1 MVSLPWSIHPNEW
14 VIVQILLKISLTS
27 HACTDATHYFY
38 RRVNHSKPH
47 DLLYQLS
54 IVAIFLYGC
63 FLMFLFIYSLV
74 QLNLAIKYSKF
85 RNAQKK
91 KPTLTGDQWPVVTV
105 QLPVFN
111 ELYVVERLIEA
122 ICQFEYP
129 AGKLEIQVLDDSTDE
144 SFDVAARKIEEMQKQ
159 GIDIKHVKRPKREGY
174 KAGAL
179 AYGLDICRGEFVAI
193 FDADFIPRKDF
204 LLQTIPHFFHNE
216 KIGVVQTKWEHLN
229 EEYSLLTRL
238 QAFGLDAH
246 FTVEQ
251 VGRNN
256 GEHFINFNGTAGVWR
271 KATIYDAGG
280 WESDTITED
289 LDLSY
294 RAQLRGWEFVYLPMI
309 GSPSELPAEMNALKA
324 QQFRW
329 TKGAAEC
336 TVKNLP
342 KVLNA
347 KHLTFGQ
354 KVHGSFHLMNSV
366 VFLCILGTSILSV
379 PMLIIKNTFGDLEIL
394 FKIATVFMVSFFFLG
409 FFYWIS
415 RPEKNFFKRLLNF
428 LWEYPTFL
436 SVSMGLSLH
445 NAVAVMEGFTGK
457 KSSFVR
463 TPKFAISGKK
473 SGTWKDKKYRAIKV
487 SPLTLLEFTL
497 FLYFSFGI
505 YYAFTM
511 TGRREQPLTQLT
523 AASAELSG
531 KDFWFSYFSGDDRP
545 GKPGH
550 TLRVIASDAGSGT
563 IESKLTGWK
572 KNVQW
577 KANETIEIILPVDSV
592 ATASG
597 NSFFVGTMH
606 WDSNENV
613 KLELLKEPKATD
625 DLQMIR
631 PASAFAANY
640 SVPASSNKRESI
652 TEVSL
657 LAVED
662 STVVIVTPSTE
673 LFNGNPANQ
682 SYRLLMNKGDIHNIL
697 AKDDQDLAGTTIQNA
712 NDVTVTKAFGCYGGA
727 APRSRDFGLLPF
739 HIMLAM
745 GYAFVT
751 FYSLKHAKA

>member
-1 MVSLPWSIHPNEW
+1 M
-14 VIVQILLKISLTS
+14 
-27 HACTDATHYFY
+27 
-38 RRVNHSKPH
+38 
-47 DLLYQLS
+47 LYHLS

-74 QLNLAIKYSKF
+74 QLNLAIKYTKF
-85 RNAQKK
+85 KQAQKR
-91 KPTLTGDQWPVVTV
+91 KPQLTDDQWPVVTV

-144 SFDVAARKIEEMQKQ
+144 SFDVAAKKIAEMQKL

-204 LLQTIPHFFHNE
+204 LLQTIPHFFHSD

-251 VGRNN
+251 VGRNS
-256 GEHFINFNGTAGVWR
+256 GAHFINFNGTAGVWR

-309 GSPSELPAEMNALKA
+309 GAPSELPAEMNALKA

-336 TVKNLP
+336 TVKNLK

-354 KVHGSFHLMNSV
+354 KVHGAFHLMNSV
-366 VFLCILGTSILSV
+366 VFLCILGTSLLSV
-379 PMLIIKNTFGDLEIL
+379 PMLIIKNTYGDLEIL

-415 RPEKNFFKRLLNF
+415 RPEKNFFKKMFNF

-445 NAVAVMEGFTGK
+445 NAVAVIEGFTGK

-463 TPKFAISGKK
+463 TPKFAISGKT

-511 TGRREQPLTQLT
+511 TGRREQPLTQLSAAT
-523 AASAELSG
+523 AATSG
-531 KDFWFSYFSGDDRP
+531 QEFWFTYFSGDDKP

-550 TLRVIASDAGSGT
+550 AVRITATTAGSGM

-572 KNVQW
+572 KTINW
-577 KANETIEIILPVDSV
+577 KANEPITLNLPVDSV
-592 ATASG
+592 ATPSD

-606 WDSNENV
+606 WLSNVPV
-613 KLELLKEPKATD
+613 KIELLKDASAVDEA
-625 DLQMIR
+625 QMIR
-631 PASAFAANY
+631 PAEAFETAY
-640 SVPASSNKRESI
+640 SVPTGFSKSESI

-657 LAVED
+657 LATAD
-662 STVVIVTPSTE
+662 STVVTVTPTTE
-673 LFNGNPANQ
+673 LFNGSPANQ
-682 SYRLLMNKGDIHNIL
+682 PYTVLMNKGDIHNIL
-697 AKDDQDLAGTTIQNA
+697 AKDDQSLAGTTIKNA
-712 NDVTVTKAFGCYGGA
+712 EGTSIEKSYGCYGGA
-727 APRSRDFGLLPF
+727 SPRARDFGLLPF
-739 HIMLAM
+739 HIMLAL

-751 FYSLKHAKA
+751 FYSLKHART

>member
-1 MVSLPWSIHPNEW
+1 
-14 VIVQILLKISLTS
+14 
-27 HACTDATHYFY
+27 
-38 RRVNHSKPH
+38 
-47 DLLYQLS
+47 
-54 IVAIFLYGC
+54 
-63 FLMFLFIYSLV
+63 MFLFIYSLV
-74 QLNLAIKYSKF
+74 QLNLAIKYTKF
-85 RNAQKK
+85 RQAQKR
-91 KPTLTGDQWPVVTV
+91 KPKLADDQWPVVTV

-144 SFDVAARKIEEMQKQ
+144 SFDVAAKKIAEMQKL

-204 LLQTIPHFFHNE
+204 LLQTIPHFFHND

-256 GEHFINFNGTAGVWR
+256 GAHFINFNGTAGVWR
-271 KATIYDAGG
+271 KSTIYDAGG

-354 KVHGSFHLMNSV
+354 KIHGAFHLMNSV

-379 PMLIIKNTFGDLEIL
+379 PMLIIKNTYGDLEIL

-415 RPEKNFFKRLLNF
+415 RPEKNFFKKMLSF

-445 NAVAVMEGFTGK
+445 NAVAVIEGFTGK

-463 TPKFAISGKK
+463 TPKFAISGKT

-487 SPLTLLEFTL
+487 SPLTVFEFL
-497 FLYFSFGI
+497 MCVYFAFGI
-505 YYAFTM
+505 YYAFAF
-511 TGRREQPLTQLT
+511 TGRKERPLAQIGSTIG
-523 AASAELSG
+523 SSEG
-531 KDFWFSYFSGDDRP
+531 NEFYFTYYSGDDQSKNSIHAVRLQA
-545 GKPGH
+545 KETTTA
-550 TLRVIASDAGSGT
+550 TL
-563 IESKLTGWK
+563 ECKLTGWSK
-572 KNVQW
+572 TISVNANQ
-577 KANETIEIILPVDSV
+577 KAVITIPIDSV
-592 ATASG
+592 ASL
-597 NSFFVGTMH
+597 NDNFYFVGSIHVTA
-606 WDSNENV
+606 NEPI
-613 KLELLKEPKATD
+613 ELGLISDIHHEEVYALIPPTTQMKAVYTIPD
-625 DLQMIR
+625 APSKQE
-631 PASAFAANY
+631 A
-640 SVPASSNKRESI
+640 I

-657 LAVED
+657 LAIED
-662 STVVIVTPSTE
+662 STLVTINPAHE
-673 LFNGNPANQ
+673 LFNGTQ
-682 SYRLLMNKGDIHNIL
+682 SNTSYTVMLNKGDIHNIL
-697 AKDDQDLAGTTIQNA
+697 AKDGGNLAGTGIQSA
-712 NDVTVTKAFGCYGGA
+712 NSKTEDKIFACYAGS
-727 APRSRDFGLLPF
+727 APQPFDLGLLPF
-739 HIMLAM
+739 HIMLTL

-751 FYSLKHAKA
+751 YYSLKHARS

>member
-1 MVSLPWSIHPNEW
+1 M
-14 VIVQILLKISLTS
+14 
-27 HACTDATHYFY
+27 
-38 RRVNHSKPH
+38 
-47 DLLYQLS
+47 LYNLS

-63 FLMFLFIYSLV
+63 FLIFLFIYSLV
-74 QLNLAIKYSKF
+74 QLNLAIKYTKF
-85 RNAQKK
+85 KNARKQIPK
-91 KPTLTGDQWPVVTV
+91 LTDDQWPVVTV

-144 SFDVAARKIEEMQKQ
+144 SFEVAAKKIAEMQKA

-179 AYGLDICRGEFVAI
+179 GYGLDICRGEFVAI

-204 LLQTIPHFFHNE
+204 LLQTIPHFFHSDR
-216 KIGVVQTKWEHLN
+216 IGVVQTKWEHLN

-251 VGRNN
+251 VGRNS

-271 KATIYDAGG
+271 KSTIYDAGG

-294 RAQLRGWEFVYLPMI
+294 RAQLRGWEFLYLPMI
-309 GSPSELPAEMNALKA
+309 GAPSELPAEMNSLKA

-336 TVKNLP
+336 TVKNLS

-347 KHLTFGQ
+347 KQLTLGQ
-354 KVHGSFHLMNSV
+354 KIHGAFHLMNSV
-366 VFLCILGTSILSV
+366 VFLCILGTSLLSV
-379 PMLIIKNTFGDLEIL
+379 PMLIIKNTYGDLEIL

-463 TPKFAISGKK
+463 TPKFAISGK
-473 SGTWKDKKYRAIKV
+473 SAGTWKDKKSRAIKV

-511 TGRREQPLTQLT
+511 TGRREMPLTQLASATT
-523 AASAELSG
+523 AASGEE
-531 KDFWFSYFSGDDRP
+531 FWFTYFSGDDKP

-550 TLRVIASDAGSGT
+550 TLRITSSNKGSGK
-563 IESKLTGWK
+563 IESKLTGWSK
-572 KNVQW
+572 TVTWN
-577 KANETIEIILPVDSV
+577 ANETAFVELPVDSV
-592 ATASG
+592 ATQ
-597 NSFFVGTMH
+597 NNNIFFVGTMH
-606 WDSNENV
+606 WESSTPVTLD
-613 KLELLKEPKATD
+613 LLQEPDAQD
-625 DLQMIR
+625 QAQSIR
-631 PASAFAANY
+631 PETAFEKAY
-640 SVPASSNKRESI
+640 TVPEGESKNESI

-657 LAVED
+657 LATED
-662 STVVIVTPSTE
+662 STLVTVTPTTE
-673 LFNGNPANQ
+673 LFNGSPANTP
-682 SYRLLMNKGDIHNIL
+682 YTVLLNKGDIHNIL
-697 AKDDQDLAGTTIQNA
+697 AKDDQSLSGTSIANA
-712 NDVTVTKAFGCYGGA
+712 KGTSTEKSYGCYGGA
-727 APRSRDFGLLPF
+727 APRARDFGLLPF
-739 HIMLAM
+739 HIMLAL

-751 FYSLKHAKA
+751 FYSLKHAKG

>member
-1 MVSLPWSIHPNEW
+1 M
-14 VIVQILLKISLTS
+14 
-27 HACTDATHYFY
+27 
-38 RRVNHSKPH
+38 
-47 DLLYQLS
+47 LYHLS

-74 QLNLAIKYSKF
+74 QLNLAIKYTKF
-85 RNAQKK
+85 RQVQKR
-91 KPTLTGDQWPVVTV
+91 KPVLADDQWPVVTV

-144 SFDVAARKIEEMQKQ
+144 SFDVAAKKITEMQKL

-179 AYGLDICRGEFVAI
+179 AYGLDVCRGEFVAI

-204 LLQTIPHFFHNE
+204 LLQTIPHFFHSD

-251 VGRNN
+251 VGRNS
-256 GEHFINFNGTAGVWR
+256 GAHFINFNGTAGVWR
-271 KATIYDAGG
+271 KSTIYDAGG

-309 GSPSELPAEMNALKA
+309 GAPSELPAEMNALKA

-336 TVKNLP
+336 TVKNLK

-354 KVHGSFHLMNSV
+354 KVHGAFHLMNSV
-366 VFLCILGTSILSV
+366 VFLCILGTSLLSV
-379 PMLIIKNTFGDLEIL
+379 PMLIIKNTYGDLEIL

-415 RPEKNFFKRLLNF
+415 RPEKNFFKKMLSF

-445 NAVAVMEGFTGK
+445 NAVAVIEGFTGK

-463 TPKFAISGKK
+463 TPKFAISGKT

-511 TGRREQPLTQLT
+511 TGRREQPLTQLS
-523 AASAELSG
+523 AAISATSG
-531 KDFWFSYFSGDDRP
+531 EEFWFTYFSGDDKP

-550 TLRVIASDAGSGT
+550 ALRVTSATSGSGI

-572 KNVQW
+572 KTVNW
-577 KANETIEIILPVDSV
+577 NANEPITLNLPVDSV
-592 ATASG
+592 ATPSD

-606 WDSNENV
+606 WVSNEPV
-613 KLELLKEPKATD
+613 KLELLKDVKEAD
-625 DLQMIR
+625 EAQMIR
-631 PASAFAANY
+631 PAVAFEPEY
-640 SVPASSNKRESI
+640 SVPTAFSKSESI

-657 LAVED
+657 LATSD
-662 STVVIVTPSTE
+662 STIVTVTPTTE
-673 LFNGNPANQ
+673 LFNGSPANQ
-682 SYRLLMNKGDIHNIL
+682 PYTVLMNKGDIHNIL
-697 AKDDQDLAGTTIQNA
+697 AKDDQSLAGTTIKNA
-712 NDVTVTKAFGCYGGA
+712 EGTSIEKSYGCYGGA

-739 HIMLAM
+739 HIMLAL

-751 FYSLKHAKA
+751 FYSLKHARS